1 MSTQVTASEQSVVI
15 AREKGKADAA
25 LEEAIPAL
33 EMAESALANLHKE
46 DITEV
51 KNFAKPPALTQ
62 RPFPSISQ
70 LELWEDGVHAVPRRR
85 DALIMI
91 TRESPR
97 RVSEQRQFRDGVVPA
112 QALVQDACLMVVC
125 LRPTGVKLDENWGDA
140 KKMLADTSLLDK
152 LKRYPKDSITEKM
165 MKSVRK
171 YFKNPKMTVENMKS
185 VSKAGMRSVSP
196 RRGRGWFLLRFRAA
210 SSDRD
215 ASSASETSRTPSTR
229 PTHTS
234 DAVEGPTSDR
244 DAPRDFDRDTTAS
257 MASSA
262 RLPRRHAVAATLARA
277 GTGLLVW
284 VTAISKYFDVAKNVE
299 PLKAKVRD
307 MEKQQAKTTKLLADL
322 NDQLGVLSKELGELD
337 ANFKEK
343 NEELT
348 GLQTQ
353 AALMEK
359 RLAAASKLITG
370 LTGERTRWTSDIGAL
385 NDSKVQLV
393 GDCLLAASFL
403 SYAGA
408 FTSDFRAGMIYETFA
423 EKVASLNIPVSS
435 NFNLEAFLSSD
446 AVIQDWT
453 AKGLPADEHS
463 VQNGILTTAASRFPL
478 CIDPQQQAVQWI
490 KNMYGS
496 RRPVTRLHQTRDR
509 DSTRVTHRYGKDQL
523 KIKSLSESDFM
534 KHLELAIQFGAP
546 FLFENVDEELDPMLD
561 PVSTPALLRCLR
573 FVAGTRISHT
583 MPGVVSFWILGPF
596 GPSRA
601 TATLRA

>member
-1 MSTQVTASEQSVVI
+1 VGGFFFAEDAPRRQKDEAEVMQVTASEQSVVI

-51 KNFAKPPALTQ
+51 KNFAKPP
-62 RPFPSISQ
+62 
-70 LELWEDGVHAVPRRR
+70 
-85 DALIMI
+85 
-91 TRESPR
+91 
-97 RVSEQRQFRDGVVPA
+97 
-112 QALVQDACLMVVC
+112 ALVQDACLMVVC

-185 VSKAGMRSVSP
+185 VSKAGTGLGVPFHAVDATRGHQRGRWVVFGAIRTVSSGYGAPRMTWSPRRRRRGAAPPRRRRRDATSDRVERPRRSAQLRSRHDGAAVESSRRRHRRDPHTRRYRSVSVGHRHLQVLRRGQERRAP
-196 RRGRGWFLLRFRAA
+196 RRVDSRRRRASPD
-210 SSDRD
+210 SSPGML
-215 ASSASETSRTPSTR
+215 EVSR
-229 PTHTS
+229 
-234 DAVEGPTSDR
+234 
-244 DAPRDFDRDTTAS
+244 PRCAQ
-257 MASSA
+257 
-262 RLPRRHAVAATLARA
+262 
-277 GTGLLVW
+277 
-284 VTAISKYFDVAKNVE
+284 VE

-337 ANFKEK
+337 ANFKAK

-370 LTGERTRWTSDIGAL
+370 LTGERTRWTSDIGDL
-385 NDSKVQLV
+385 NNSKVQLV

-423 EKVASLNIPVSS
+423 KKV
-435 NFNLEAFLSSD
+435 
-446 AVIQDWT
+446 
-453 AKGLPADEHS
+453 
-463 VQNGILTTAASRFPL
+463 R
-478 CIDPQQQAVQWI
+478 
-490 KNMYGS
+490 S
-496 RRPVTRLHQTRDR
+496 RRPV
-509 DSTRVTHRYGKDQL
+509 V
-523 KIKSLSESDFM
+523 
-534 KHLELAIQFGAP
+534 
-546 FLFENVDEELDPMLD
+546 
-561 PVSTPALLRCLR
+561 
-573 FVAGTRISHT
+573 
-583 MPGVVSFWILGPF
+583 
-596 GPSRA
+596 
-601 TATLRA
+601 